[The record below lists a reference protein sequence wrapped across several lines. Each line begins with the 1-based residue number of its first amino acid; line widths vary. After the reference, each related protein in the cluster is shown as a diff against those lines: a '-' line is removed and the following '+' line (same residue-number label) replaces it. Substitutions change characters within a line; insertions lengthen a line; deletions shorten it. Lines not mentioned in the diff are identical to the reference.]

1 MKNKTVGYIILGF
14 SLIVGLIT
22 YIFNRALAKIVDT
35 SCTHGIS
42 CPMWGTIDFH
52 TNIAFVVMI
61 FIIIVGLYL
70 VFKKEEKEII
80 IKTKKIKVQQNQENK
95 PNLNKIKESM
105 SKLNEEEKQIINKII
120 ENQGSI
126 FQSELVEKT
135 NINKVKVTRILDR
148 LEGLNL
154 IERKRRG
161 MTNIVILK
169 Y

>member
-1 MKNKTVGYIILGF
+1 MKNRTVGYIILAF
-14 SLIVGLIT
+14 SLVVGLIT

-35 SCTHGIS
+35 SCTHGAS

-52 TNIAFVVMI
+52 TNIAIVVMV
-61 FIIIVGLYL
+61 FIILVGVYL
-70 VFKKEEKEII
+70 IFKKEEKEII
-80 IKTKKIKVQQNQENK
+80 IKTKKIKVELSNK
-95 PNLNKIKESM
+95 SSLSRIKQAQ
-105 SKLNEEEKQIINKII
+105 SKLNEEEKNVLNTVLN
-120 ENQGSI
+120 NQGSI

-169 Y
+169 H